1 MRPLP
6 AWLSQ
11 VLTIAAA
18 AGSAY
23 LGIRVELASLIER
36 VEGHR
41 GAIVEIRADVRE
53 LRATLASGS
62 KADQGVR

>member
-1 MRPLP
+1 MKALP

-41 GAIVEIRADVRE
+41 AAIVEIRADVRE
-53 LRATLASGS
+53 LRGQVSTAVNG
-62 KADQGVR
+62 K

>member
-1 MRPLP
+1 MKAMP

-11 VLTIAAA
+11 VLTITAA

-41 GAIVEIRADVRE
+41 AAIVEIRADVRE
-53 LRATLASGS
+53 LRGQVSTAVSG
-62 KADQGVR
+62 K